1 MLHCLRRLQYHAC
14 DWKANKSQLG
24 VAFAWSIMVFVPR
37 SYYSRLHTIHALPN
51 VVVPLRGGVRQI

>member
-1 MLHCLRRLQYHAC
+1 LQYHAC

-37 SYYSRLHTIHALPN
+37 SYYSRLHTIHALSN